1 MQQKLTR
8 VTVKIAKLSSPWIN
22 LKASTRPEVTYVHYF
37 IYFIKSFRL
46 QVYQELAMALLRD
59 FVRRANFTT
68 KPFLEAKFFAFARFL
83 CV

>member
-8 VTVKIAKLSSPWIN
+8 VTVKIAKLSSLWIN
-22 LKASTRPEVTYVHYF
+22 LKASTRPEVTYVHDL